1 MTLTGNKLTP
11 SVGMHLKYKDGTVF
25 QGTIYIPNSLT
36 EADFTE
42 ITEEE
47 YQNLTTGDKK
57 VTQQEYNSL
66 IEKLNNLE
74 KTTNSNTEQ
83 ITQVQEALCEVYEAI
98 I

>member
-11 SVGMHLKYKDGTVF
+11 SRGMYLKHKDGTVF
-25 QGTIYIPNSLT
+25 QGTIYIPKSLT
-36 EADFTE
+36 EADFIE

-47 YQNLTTGDKK
+47 YQNLTTSDKE
-57 VTQQEYNSL
+57 VTQQEYNAL
-66 IEKLNNLE
+66 MKKLNALE
-74 KTTNSNTEQ
+74 ETTNSNTEQ

>member
-11 SVGMHLKYKDGTVF
+11 SKGMYLKYKDGTVF

-36 EADFTE
+36 EADFIE

-47 YQNLTTGDKK
+47 YKNLTTGDKE
-57 VTQQEYNSL
+57 VTQQEYNAL
-66 IEKLNNLE
+66 MKKLNALE
-74 KTTNSNTEQ
+74 ETTNSNTEQ

>member
-25 QGTIYIPNSLT
+25 QGTVYIPNSLT
-36 EADFTE
+36 ETDFTE
-42 ITEEE
+42 ITEDE
-47 YQNLTTGDKK
+47 YKQLTTGDNE
-57 VTQQEYNSL
+57 VTQQKYNLL
-66 IEKLNNLE
+66 IEKLDALE
-74 KTTNSNTEQ
+74 ETTNSNTEQ